1 MAEEKLEQEVL
12 EDEGVEV
19 EIEVKEEESS
29 KTEIPVVT
37 EEVKEEEPAPVE
49 TTEAETTEDELE
61 TYSTKVQNRIK
72 KLTEKYRKEERD
84 REEAVRM
91 AQQLLG
97 ENQQLKNRMQN
108 LDKGYLTEYGT
119 RLDSEVI
126 NAKRLYK
133 EAYEAGDADKM
144 MEAQEAMSK
153 MSIEQERLRIAKQR
167 SEQVEVEQGQ
177 AQGQPAPQQ
186 AAQQQAPAPK
196 PDPKAEA
203 WAGKNEWFGSDE
215 VMTYA
220 AFGIHRKLVEE
231 EGIDPSA
238 EEYYTEVDRRMRVE
252 FPHKFQ
258 AKKSGGAQVA
268 PAGASATRSTA
279 KTGRRSVKL
288 SPSQIAMAK
297 RLNVPLEE
305 YAKYVKE

>member
-19 EIEVKEEESS
+19 EIEVKEEE
-29 KTEIPVVT
+29 PVEQEVVVKEDAA
-37 EEVKEEEPAPVE
+37 EEVESASAEP
-49 TTEAETTEDELE
+49 ETTEDELE
-61 TYSTKVQNRIK
+61 TYSSKVQNRIK

-97 ENQQLKNRMQN
+97 ENQQLKSRMQN
-108 LDKGYLTEYGT
+108 LDKGYLREYGT
-119 RLDSEVI
+119 RLDSETT

-144 MEAQEAMSK
+144 MEAQEAMSR

-177 AQGQPAPQQ
+177 AQGQPVPQQ
-186 AAQQQAPAPK
+186 AAPQQNPAPK

-203 WAGKNEWFGSDE
+203 WAEKNEWFGSDE

-231 EGIDPSA
+231 EGIDPTA
-238 EEYYTEVDRRMRVE
+238 NDYYTEVDKRMRVE

-258 AKKSGGAQVA
+258 AAKKSGGAQVA

-305 YAKYVKE
+305 YAKYVKD

>member
-19 EIEVKEEESS
+19 EVEVKEEESS

-37 EEVKEEEPAPVE
+37 EADKEEEPAPVE

-186 AAQQQAPAPK
+186 AAQQQAPVPK

-203 WAGKNEWFGSDE
+203 WAEKNEWFGSDE

>member
-1 MAEEKLEQEVL
+1 MAEEKLEQEVVVK
-12 EDEGVEV
+12 EDAAEEV
-19 EIEVKEEESS
+19 ESAS
-29 KTEIPVVT
+29 A
-37 EEVKEEEPAPVE
+37 EP
-49 TTEAETTEDELE
+49 ETTEDELE
-61 TYSTKVQNRIK
+61 TYSSKVQNRIK

-97 ENQQLKNRMQN
+97 ENQQLKSRMQN
-108 LDKGYLTEYGT
+108 LDKGYLSEYGT
-119 RLDSEVI
+119 RLDSETT

-144 MEAQEAMSK
+144 MEAQEAMSR

-177 AQGQPAPQQ
+177 AQGQRVPQQ
-186 AAQQQAPAPK
+186 AAPQQNPAPK

-203 WAGKNEWFGSDE
+203 WAEKNEWFGSDE

-231 EGIDPSA
+231 EGIDPTA
-238 EEYYTEVDRRMRVE
+238 NDYYTEVDKRMRVE

-258 AKKSGGAQVA
+258 AAKKSGGAQVA

-305 YAKYVKE
+305 YAKYVKD

>member
-1 MAEEKLEQEVL
+1 MSQENEEVIED

-19 EIEVKEEESS
+19 EVEVKAEAG
-29 KTEIPVVT
+29 TEIEIETGPSDS
-37 EEVKEEEPAPVE
+37 KEEK
-49 TTEAETTEDELE
+49 TSGSEDELDS
-61 TYSTKVQNRIK
+61 YSNKVQTRIK

-91 AQQLLG
+91 AQHLLN
-97 ENQQLKNRMQN
+97 ENQNLTSRMQN
-108 LDKGYLTEYGT
+108 LDTGYLAEYGT
-119 RLDSEVI
+119 RLETQVASAKKLYREAHDS
-126 NAKRLYK
+126 
-133 EAYEAGDADKM
+133 GDTDKM
-144 MEAQEAMSK
+144 LEAQEALSN
-153 MSIEQERLRIAKQR
+153 MSIENERLRLAKQR
-167 SEQVEVEQGQ
+167 SEQAQPVQ
-177 AQGQPAPQQ
+177 AQQPVV
-186 AAQQQAPAPK
+186 QQQQVPQTPAAK

-203 WAGKNEWFGSDE
+203 WAEKNDWFGNDE

-231 EGIDPSA
+231 EGIDPTA
-238 EEYYTEVDRRMRVE
+238 NDYYSEVDKRMRVE

-258 AKKSGGAQVA
+258 AAKKSGGAQVA

-305 YAKYVKE
+305 YAKYVKD